1 MGRRPTSAGWGGDP
15 PVLYGEETHQCWGD
29 PPGCMGRRPTSAY
42 GEENHQCWMG
52 RSPTSAEWGGGP
64 PVLYG
69 EENPQCW
76 MGRRPPSAG
85 WGGDLP
91 VLDGEE
97 SHQCWMGMRHT
108 SAGWGGDPPVLEGE
122 ETHQCWRGRRPTSVG
137 GGGDPPVLDGEET
150 HQCWMGRRPT
160 SAGWGGDLHLACV
173 DPALCT
179 GHFPGMAVVLVA
191 YYRRCCLVPRPVS
204 SAVGGAAVYAINSY
218 GPSFF
223 IDSNFLTLDTAPF
236 GHLILQGVMI
246 KDNLCSCNDY
256 NELSGGAI
264 YFNGMK
270 VDIIGNT
277 FSGSQ
282 FSSNSPLGAIQG
294 TNGFLQLH
302 GSITFRI
309 TQE

>member
-1 MGRRPTSAGWGGDP
+1 MRERSASNIGITVENNRATNNGGAVFSWNGLLSNNRQNNTADMGQNGSAGD
-15 PVLYGEETHQCWGD
+15 VNITNCMHISDKQCFYW
-29 PPGCMGRRPTSAY
+29 
-42 GEENHQCWMG
+42 
-52 RSPTSAEWGGGP
+52 RS
-64 PVLYG
+64 YF
-69 EENPQCW
+69 
-76 MGRRPPSAG
+76 R
-85 WGGDLP
+85 
-91 VLDGEE
+91 
-97 SHQCWMGMRHT
+97 
-108 SAGWGGDPPVLEGE
+108 
-122 ETHQCWRGRRPTSVG
+122 
-137 GGGDPPVLDGEET
+137 
-150 HQCWMGRRPT
+150 
-160 SAGWGGDLHLACV
+160 CV
-173 DPALCT
+173 RATLINSST
-179 GHFPGMAVVLVA
+179 FIN
-191 YYRRCCLVPRPVS
+191 S